1 MDLCNWGTRNAKKLS
16 ISISLVISP
25 LKKNFETVGTLK
37 DMKKRESR
45 GVNLGN

>member
-1 MDLCNWGTRNAKKLS
+1 MIMVNNNAKRPS

-25 LKKNFETVGTLK
+25 LKKKFETVGILK
-37 DMKKRESR
+37 DMKKRESC

>member
-1 MDLCNWGTRNAKKLS
+1 MLKDYLS
-16 ISISLVISP
+16 RLISLVISTF
-25 LKKNFETVGTLK
+25 KEIFFFETASILK